1 MGWIHGSILSRPSEL
16 LMRDLMQSILTYLSL
31 EMNWPFPLQIWYCLF
46 VFHLWYLGH
55 STLWRVYFIQTFQL
69 GKPSRYVSCKSWE
82 SDRWFFFSEEMRF
95 WSSFRSFEHS
105 RDLSSNLAV
114 GTLSLDHI
122 ATENVINQST
132 NISQDSN
139 LRIQWGHGCDKLE
152 GSEVQSK
159 GMGFGDIHK
168 YVWSLV
174 LLLMSHVS
182 LTESFKFT
190 SLCCSVCKLGKV
202 TTSS

>member
-1 MGWIHGSILSRPSEL
+1 
-16 LMRDLMQSILTYLSL
+16 
-31 EMNWPFPLQIWYCLF
+31 MNWPFSFTDLILF
-46 VFHLWYLGH
+46 ICFPSLISWPQYSVESLLH
-55 STLWRVYFIQTFQL
+55 SDFTARQTFPLYHASPGTQT
-69 GKPSRYVSCKSWE
+69 
-82 SDRWFFFSEEMRF
+82 DDFFFSEEMRF
-95 WSSFRSFEHS
+95 WSSFHSFEHS

-122 ATENVINQST
+122 ATENVISQST

-139 LRIQWGHGCDKLE
+139 LRIKWGHGCGKLE
-152 GSEVQSK
+152 GSMVQYK

-174 LLLMSHVS
+174 LLLMSHIS
-182 LTESFKFT
+182 LTESFMFT

>member
-1 MGWIHGSILSRPSEL
+1 
-16 LMRDLMQSILTYLSL
+16 
-31 EMNWPFPLQIWYCLF
+31 MNTWLHPFQAFWASDERSDAIYSHLF
-46 VFHLWYLGH
+46 VFVDELAIFLYRFDIVYLFSIFDILATVLCGE
-55 STLWRVYFIQTFQL
+55 STSFRLYSKANLPI
-69 GKPSRYVSCKSWE
+69 VSCKSWD

-95 WSSFRSFEHS
+95 WSSFHSFEHS

-122 ATENVINQST
+122 ATENVISQST

-139 LRIQWGHGCDKLE
+139 LRIKWGHGCGKLE
-152 GSEVQSK
+152 GSMVQYK

-174 LLLMSHVS
+174 LLLMSHIS
-182 LTESFKFT
+182 LTESFMFT

>member
-1 MGWIHGSILSRPSEL
+1 MAPSFPGRLSFWWEVWC
-16 LMRDLMQSILTYLSL
+16 YLFSPICL
-31 EMNWPFPLQIWYCLF
+31 CRWTGHFPLQIGYCLF

-55 STLWRVYFIQTFQL
+55 STLWRVYYIQTLQL
-69 GKPSRYVSCKSWE
+69 GKPSHCIMQVLGLRQMI
-82 SDRWFFFSEEMRF
+82 FFSKEMRF
-95 WSSFRSFEHS
+95 WSSFHSFEHS

-139 LRIQWGHGCDKLE
+139 LRIKWGHGCGKLE
-152 GSEVQSK
+152 GCMVQYK

-174 LLLMSHVS
+174 LLLMSHIS

>member
-1 MGWIHGSILSRPSEL
+1 MAPSFPGLLSFWWEVWC
-16 LMRDLMQSILTYLSL
+16 YLFSPICL
-31 EMNWPFPLQIWYCLF
+31 CRWTGHFPLQIWYCLF

-55 STLWRVYFIQTFQL
+55 STLWRVYFIQTLQQ
-69 GKPSRYVSCKSWE
+69 GKPSHCIMQVLGLRQMI
-82 SDRWFFFSEEMRF
+82 FFSEEMRF
-95 WSSFRSFEHS
+95 WSSFHSFEHS

-122 ATENVINQST
+122 ATENVISQST

-139 LRIQWGHGCDKLE
+139 LRIKWGHGCGKLE
-152 GSEVQSK
+152 GSMVQYK

-174 LLLMSHVS
+174 LLLMSHIS
-182 LTESFKFT
+182 LTESFMFT